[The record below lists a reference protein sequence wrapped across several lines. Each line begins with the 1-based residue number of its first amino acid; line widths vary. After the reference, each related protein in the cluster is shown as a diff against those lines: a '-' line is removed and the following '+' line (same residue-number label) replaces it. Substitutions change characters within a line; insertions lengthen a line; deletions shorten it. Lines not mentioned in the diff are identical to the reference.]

1 MDWDVLRSAEDRSVN
16 FTRPAPDGGR
26 FEARF
31 VARSD
36 DYAIAYLSSHSG
48 CRLACRFC
56 HLTQT
61 GQTMF
66 GPATQWDLM
75 GQLMRVLRHMDEGRI
90 RPPRINVNF
99 MARGEPLANPHLTEG
114 FGFFAEPAS
123 REAARRGMG
132 IRFNLS
138 TVFPADQD
146 IDLTRA
152 FGDFPV
158 TPYWSLW
165 SVDPGFRKRWL
176 PRAEAPERSLDRL
189 LRFQAATGREV
200 VLHWGLIAGKNDREG
215 DLDGLV
221 RLLDGSGLRARLNLV
236 RYNSFS
242 DRTGAE
248 AGQDRLD
255 RFLEVLGPVLG
266 LPGSRV
272 VPRVGR
278 DVFASCGMFVPA

>member
-1 MDWDVLRSAEDRSVN
+1 MSWQVLRSAEDRSVN
-16 FTRPAPDGGR
+16 FVRDAPDGGR

-31 VARSD
+31 VSRSD

-66 GPATQWDLM
+66 GPATHWDLM
-75 GQLMRVLRHMDEGRI
+75 SQLMRVLQHMDEERI
-90 RPPRINVNF
+90 RPPHLNVNF
-99 MARGEPLANPHLTEG
+99 MARGEPLANPHLTGSFEV
-114 FGFFAEPAS
+114 FAARATEET
-123 REAARRGMG
+123 RRRGMSV
-132 IRFNLS
+132 RFNLS
-138 TVFPADQD
+138 TVFPADR
-146 IDLTRA
+146 DLDLAAA
-152 FGDFPV
+152 FGAWPV

-165 SVDPGFRKRWL
+165 SVDAKFRKRWL

-200 VLHWGLIAGKNDREG
+200 VLHWGLIAGQNDREE
-215 DLDGLV
+215 DLDGLLG
-221 RLLDGSGLRARLNLV
+221 LLGGSGLRARLNLV

-242 DRTGAE
+242 DRTGRE
-248 AGQDRLD
+248 TGLDRLE

>member
-1 MDWDVLRSAEDRSVN
+1 MSWQVLRSAMDRSVN
-16 FTRPAPDGGR
+16 FVRDAPDGGM

-36 DYAIAYLSSHSG
+36 DYAIAYVSSHSG

-61 GQTMF
+61 GQTLF
-66 GPATQWDLM
+66 SPATHWDLM
-75 GQLMRVLRHMDEGRI
+75 GQLMRVLQHMDEGGI
-90 RPPRINVNF
+90 RPPRLHVNF
-99 MARGEPLANPHLTEG
+99 MARGEPLANPQITG
-114 FGFFAEPAS
+114 SFAFFAARATEET
-123 REAARRGMG
+123 RRRGMG
-132 IRFNLS
+132 VRFNLS
-138 TVFPADQD
+138 TVFPADRD
-146 IDLTRA
+146 VDLSAA
-152 FGDFPV
+152 FGAWPV

-165 SVDPGFRKRWL
+165 SVDAKFRKRWL
-176 PRAEAPERSLDRL
+176 PRAEPPERSLDRL
-189 LRFQAATGREV
+189 LRFQATTGREV
-200 VLHWGLIAGKNDREG
+200 VLHWGLIAGENDREE

-242 DRTGAE
+242 DRTGQE
-248 AGQDRLD
+248 AAPDRMN

-266 LPGSRV
+266 LPGSRI

-278 DVFASCGMFVPA
+278 DVKASCGMFVSA

>member
-1 MDWDVLRSAEDRSVN
+1 MDWEALRSAMDRSVN
-16 FTRPAPDGGR
+16 FVRDAPDGGK

-31 VARSD
+31 VSRSE

-61 GQTMF
+61 GQTGFM
-66 GPATQWDLM
+66 PASLWDLG
-75 GQLMRVLRHMDEGRI
+75 GQLMRVLQHMDEEGV
-90 RPPRINVNF
+90 RPPRLHVNF
-99 MARGEPLANPHLTEG
+99 MARGEPLANPHLCENFAQ
-114 FGFFAEPAS
+114 FGSLAT
-123 REAARRGMG
+123 REAERRGMTV
-132 IRFNLS
+132 RVNLS
-138 TVFPADQD
+138 SVFPADQD
-146 IDLTRA
+146 VDLAAA
-152 FGDFPV
+152 FGAWPV

-165 SVDPGFRKRWL
+165 SVDANFRKRWV
-176 PRAEAPERSLDRL
+176 PRAEAPERTLGRL

-200 VLHWGLIAGKNDREG
+200 VLHWGLIAGENDREE

-242 DRTGAE
+242 GRTGEE
-248 AGQDRLD
+248 AVPDRLD

-266 LPGSRV
+266 LPGSRI
-272 VPRVGR
+272 VPRVGP
-278 DVFASCGMFVPA
+278 DVKASCGMFVPA